1 MASQNPFVG
10 DRAFLSNSLPHSSAK
25 DADSATPTRT
35 RRALLIDAGS
45 AAARLQ
51 PQLALNGYETR
62 TAMTDTAPH
71 AIADFA
77 PHVVLIELRR
87 GGASDV
93 GQDCLALARR
103 LRAEPATYVLPL
115 VFVFDEDERD
125 LRNAALSVG
134 ADDYFSVRTPAAEML
149 ARLDAL
155 FWRTEAGR
163 RAASVAGD
171 QRLEIDNFIL
181 MLDAVRAA
189 IRAGESGTLALVYA
203 TAHARGE
210 GAMLDKA
217 ARDRTLAE
225 AHGFLKLNLRRVD
238 EVTFYGPTTLL
249 VYLPRKNSETAQAS
263 LSRLREQFTAERAG
277 VEIAL
282 GLASFP
288 ADGDEVESLIEKAE
302 AAALLAR
309 DLSRTERVTAYR
321 APEETE
327 NFSRVSQTTGFDSE
341 PAHSQPPSATS
352 PATYPPASPSSS
364 VDEARQ
370 TAQPTLIT
378 PQAETSPASEMEK
391 FDERE
396 AGKTRADEKR
406 ADMER
411 TFERQAHEF
420 TSHELVSPES
430 QSVVAPA
437 VAPATSSRQISPAAQ
452 LSGADAV
459 KAAVEAGARELERR
473 AGGAIMPGRLLL
485 TVSDAARM
493 AQINALIR
501 SAGYEA
507 RAAFDGQQAL
517 DLLRIERPDLLLLDY
532 QLHGMDGVETLRRL
546 RKQSGGRLKLPVILL
561 LPPDHELARQEALEL
576 GARDVVTT
584 PYDPA
589 ELLTSVRLAGNAE

>member
-1 MASQNPFVG
+1 MNGIEGAAG
-10 DRAFLSNSLPHSSAK
+10 
-25 DADSATPTRT
+25 TRL

-45 AAARLQ
+45 AARLQ
-51 PQLALNGYETR
+51 PQLAVNGYETR
-62 TAMTDTAPH
+62 TATTGTAPQ
-71 AIADFA
+71 AIEEFE
-77 PHVVLIELRR
+77 PHVLLIELRR
-87 GGASDV
+87 GGVDGGGSS
-93 GQDCLALARR
+93 QDCLALARK

-115 VFVFDEDERD
+115 VFVFDEDEKD

-134 ADDYFSVRTPAAEML
+134 ADDYFSVWTPAAEML

-171 QRLEIDNFIL
+171 QRLEIDNFIM
-181 MLDAVRAA
+181 MLDSVRAA
-189 IRAGESGTLALVYA
+189 LRAGDLGTLALVYA
-203 TAHARGE
+203 TPSRA
-210 GAMLDKA
+210 GATLDKA

-249 VYLPRKNSETAQAS
+249 VYLPRTGSETAQAA
-263 LSRLREQFTAERAG
+263 LSRLREQFIAEREG

-288 ADGDEVESLIEKAE
+288 TDGDDVESLIERAE

-309 DLSRTERVTAYR
+309 DLSRTERVAVYS
-321 APEETE
+321 AKDETE
-327 NFSRVSQTTGFDSE
+327 EKGEARRET
-341 PAHSQPPSATS
+341 QPPLFAPVAETGQAVLMEKVDERQAIETNAGESLAFEKQAGESGEGVVSSSTS
-352 PATYPPASPSSS
+352 SGEILRAPSSS
-364 VDEARQ
+364 SSSSV
-370 TAQPTLIT
+370 
-378 PQAETSPASEMEK
+378 SSGPAKSANAL
-391 FDERE
+391 R
-396 AGKTRADEKR
+396 G
-406 ADMER
+406 
-411 TFERQAHEF
+411 
-420 TSHELVSPES
+420 
-430 QSVVAPA
+430 
-437 VAPATSSRQISPAAQ
+437 AAQ
-452 LSGADAV
+452 LNGAEAL
-459 KAAVEAGARELERR
+459 KAASEAGARELERR
-473 AGGAIMPGRLLL
+473 ASGAIMPRRLLL

-532 QLHGMDGVETLRRL
+532 QLQGMDGVETLRRL
-546 RKQSGGRLKLPVILL
+546 RKQGGGNLKLPVILL
-561 LPPDHELARQEALEL
+561 LPQDQELARREALEL
-576 GARDVVTT
+576 GARDVVIT

>member
-1 MASQNPFVG
+1 VEG
-10 DRAFLSNSLPHSSAK
+10 RAFLSNSLPNSSVNGV
-25 DADSATPTRT
+25 DSATPTRL
-35 RRALLIDAGS
+35 RRALLIDAG

-51 PQLALNGYETR
+51 PQLAVNGYETR
-62 TAMTDTAPH
+62 TATTGTAPG

-87 GGASDV
+87 GGAHDGS
-93 GQDCLALARR
+93 QDCLALARS

-134 ADDYFSVRTPAAEML
+134 ADDYFSVWTPAAEML

-181 MLDAVRAA
+181 MLDAVRTAL
-189 IRAGESGTLALVYA
+189 RAGESGTLALVYA
-203 TAHARGE
+203 SPARE
-210 GAMLDKA
+210 GMMLDKA

-249 VYLPRKNSETAQAS
+249 VYLPRTNSETAQAA
-263 LSRLREQFTAERAG
+263 LSRLREQFIAERAG
-277 VEIAL
+277 FEIAL

-288 ADGDEVESLIEKAE
+288 ADGDEVESLIEKSE

-309 DLSRTERVTAYR
+309 DLSKTERVTAYR
-321 APEETE
+321 AQGETE
-327 NFSRVSQTTGFDSE
+327 NSRQLSETTGPRSE
-341 PAHSQPPSATS
+341 PAHSQQ
-352 PATYPPASPSSS
+352 PSSS
-364 VDEARQ
+364 SSTAHLPAAPSSSSRDEARQ
-370 TAQPTLIT
+370 TMQPPVFT
-378 PQAETSPASEMEK
+378 PRAETSPASEMQK
-391 FDERE
+391 VDERQ
-396 AGKTRADEKR
+396 AGKTGADENQAFEKQKVESQ
-406 ADMER
+406 ADEWQAHEKKQAE
-411 TFERQAHEF
+411 ERQAHE
-420 TSHELVSPES
+420 S
-430 QSVVAPA
+430 QNA
-437 VAPATSSRQISPAAQ
+437 VPSSGPSSGVISSAAQ
-452 LSGADAV
+452 LNGADAV

-485 TVSDAARM
+485 TISNAARM

-576 GARDVVTT
+576 GARDVVIT

>member
-1 MASQNPFVG
+1 M
-10 DRAFLSNSLPHSSAK
+10 SNSLPNSSVNGV
-25 DADSATPTRT
+25 DNATTARL

-45 AAARLQ
+45 AARLQ
-51 PQLALNGYETR
+51 PQLAVNGYETR
-62 TAMTDTAPH
+62 TATTGTAPR
-71 AIADFA
+71 AIVDFA

-87 GGASDV
+87 GGAHDGS
-93 GQDCLALARR
+93 QDCLALARS

-134 ADDYFSVRTPAAEML
+134 ADDYFSVWTPAAEML

-181 MLDAVRAA
+181 MLDAVRTA
-189 IRAGESGTLALVYA
+189 IHAGESGTLALVYA
-203 TAHARGE
+203 LPARE
-210 GAMLDKA
+210 GATLDKA

-238 EVTFYGPTTLL
+238 EVAFYGPTTLL
-249 VYLPRKNSETAQAS
+249 VYLPRTNSETAQAA
-263 LSRLREQFTAERAG
+263 LSRLREQFIAERAG
-277 VEIAL
+277 FEIAL

-288 ADGDEVESLIEKAE
+288 AGEDDVESLIEKAE

-321 APEETE
+321 APLETE
-327 NFSRVSQTTGFDSE
+327 NFRRISETTGARSE
-341 PAHSQPPSATS
+341 PATSQQP
-352 PATYPPASPSSS
+352 SPSSS
-364 VDEARQ
+364 TDHLPAAPSSSQRDEARQ
-370 TAQPTLIT
+370 TTQPPLFTTHAQMEPD
-378 PQAETSPASEMEK
+378 SEIEK
-391 FDERE
+391 VDERQ
-396 AGKTRADEKR
+396 AGETVADEKQ
-406 ADMER
+406 AFEGQSFER
-411 TFERQAHEF
+411 QAGERQAHEKNQADESQAHVNQ
-420 TSHELVSPES
+420 SHVNQSHES
-430 QSVVAPA
+430 QSVVPSSS
-437 VAPATSSRQISPAAQ
+437 PSSREIPSAARF
-452 LSGADAV
+452 SGADGV

>member
-1 MASQNPFVG
+1 M
-10 DRAFLSNSLPHSSAK
+10 SNSLPNSSVNGV
-25 DADSATPTRT
+25 DNATPARP

-45 AAARLQ
+45 AARLQ
-51 PQLALNGYETR
+51 PQLAVNGYETR
-62 TAMTDTAPH
+62 TATTGTAPH
-71 AIADFA
+71 AIEDFA
-77 PHVVLIELRR
+77 PHVVLIELHR
-87 GGASDV
+87 GGAHDV
-93 GQDCLALARR
+93 SQDCLALARS

-134 ADDYFSVRTPAAEML
+134 ADDYFSVWTPAAEML

-181 MLDAVRAA
+181 MLDAVRTA
-189 IRAGESGTLALVYA
+189 IGAGESGTLALVYA
-203 TAHARGE
+203 TPARE
-210 GAMLDKA
+210 GATLDKT

-238 EVTFYGPTTLL
+238 EVAFYGPTTLL
-249 VYLPRKNSETAQAS
+249 VYLPRTNSETALAA
-263 LSRLREQFTAERAG
+263 LSRLREQFIAERAG
-277 VEIAL
+277 FEIAL

-288 ADGDEVESLIEKAE
+288 AGEDDVESLIEKSE

-309 DLSRTERVTAYR
+309 DLSRAERVTVYR

-327 NFSRVSQTTGFDSE
+327 NFRQVSETTGSHAE
-341 PAHSQPPSATS
+341 PAIFQQPPTSSATDQL
-352 PATYPPASPSSS
+352 PAAPSSSS
-364 VDEARQ
+364 VDEARH
-370 TAQPTLIT
+370 TTQPPLFKVR
-378 PQAETSPASEMEK
+378 AETGTASEIEK
-391 FDERE
+391 VDERQ
-396 AGKTRADEKR
+396 AGKTGAGEKPSNEGQ
-406 ADMER
+406 AFER
-411 TFERQAHEF
+411 QTRKRQAHERLPDERQDYARQA
-420 TSHELVSPES
+420 HESRSAVPSSSP
-430 QSVVAPA
+430 
-437 VAPATSSRQISPAAQ
+437 SSREISSAAQ
-452 LSGADAV
+452 LNGAEAV

-546 RKQSGGRLKLPVILL
+546 CKQSGGRLKLPVILL
-561 LPPDHELARQEALEL
+561 LPPEHELARQEALEL
-576 GARDVVTT
+576 GARDVVIT

>member
-1 MASQNPFVG
+1 
-10 DRAFLSNSLPHSSAK
+10 
-25 DADSATPTRT
+25 
-35 RRALLIDAGS
+35 
-45 AAARLQ
+45 LQ
-51 PQLALNGYETR
+51 PQLAVNGYETR
-62 TAMTDTAPH
+62 TAKTGTAPH
-71 AIADFA
+71 AIEDFA

-87 GGASDV
+87 GGASD
-93 GQDCLALARR
+93 GNQDCLALARR

-125 LRNAALSVG
+125 QRNAALSVG
-134 ADDYFSVRTPAAEML
+134 ADDYFSVWIPAAEML

-203 TAHARGE
+203 SPASP
-210 GAMLDKA
+210 GATLDKA

-238 EVTFYGPTTLL
+238 ETTFYGPTTLL
-249 VYLPRKNSETAQAS
+249 VYLPRTKSETARAA
-263 LSRLREQFTAERAG
+263 LSRLREQFIAERAG
-277 VEIAL
+277 FEIAL

-288 ADGDEVESLIEKAE
+288 ADGDDVESLIEKAE

-321 APEETE
+321 TPEEEAE
-327 NFSRVSQTTGFDSE
+327 NSRHLSETTGPLSE
-341 PAHSQPPSATS
+341 PAHSQPPSSSS
-352 PATYPPASPSSS
+352 PSTNHQPASPSSS
-364 VDEARQ
+364 SIDEAQQRI
-370 TAQPTLIT
+370 AQPTLFT
-378 PQAETSPASEMEK
+378 PHTAATPASETAK
-391 FDERE
+391 LD
-396 AGKTRADEKR
+396 
-406 ADMER
+406 
-411 TFERQAHEF
+411 ERQAGETVARERQAQENQIHENQGR
-420 TSHELVSPES
+420 ERQGAVS
-430 QSVVAPA
+430 
-437 VAPATSSRQISPAAQ
+437 SSRIFPSGAQ
-452 LSGADAV
+452 LSGADAL
-459 KAAVEAGARELERR
+459 KAAAEAGARELERR

-576 GARDVVTT
+576 GARDVVTM

-589 ELLTSVRLAGNAE
+589 ELLTSVRLAGNAEE